1 MQNKAGRVLLIDD
14 NDIDLKINSKII
26 NLSNF
31 FQDIVL
37 CQSGVEAIM
46 YIKKN
51 LNEPELLPDFILLDI
66 QMPEMNGFEF
76 LELYKKLPQSFLEN
90 CKLAILSS
98 TLDFGDIKKAE
109 ANPLV
114 IKLLKKPLYPG
125 ELKELMTRHGINVP
139 VN

>member
-1 MQNKAGRVLLIDD
+1 MQSKTGRVLLIDD